1 MESRGR
7 RKDAIQLT
15 THDDNN
21 DDNNNNNS
29 NNSDNNNDSNKDDSK
44 KIEKQS
50 SNETT
55 DHLSNLGKLQF
66 NSNVDGSLLSTG

>member
-29 NNSDNNNDSNKDDSK
+29 NSNNSDSNMDDSK

-66 NSNVDGSLLSTG
+66 NSKVDGSLLNTG